1 MRTENYIKF
10 THDWQEKAFDLD
22 EELFGQFVKG
32 REKLMAAGLMGGAEG
47 IGFGNMSVRSKDQ
60 RTFVITG
67 TGAGLQPEFLPRH
80 MALVTDYAFDRN
92 FVRSIGLTPASSESL
107 SHAAIYQA
115 LPDVQAVVH
124 VHHKKFWT
132 QQLNKLPTTSTLAE
146 FGTVELARALYNLSM
161 SQDVRA
167 GQMIVMGGHPEGI
180 IAFGSDL
187 LSCIDQ
193 LIENITRSDL

>member
-1 MRTENYIKF
+1 MKAKKYIKF

-22 EELFGQFVKG
+22 EALFAQFYEA
-32 REKLMAAGLMGGAEG
+32 RERLMKAGLMGGDDG

-60 RTFVITG
+60 RNFVITG
-67 TGAGLQPEFLPRH
+67 TGTGLQKSFTPRH

-132 QQLNKLPTTSTLAE
+132 EQLNKLPTTSTLAE
-146 FGTVELARALYNLSM
+146 YGTVELAQALY
-161 SQDVRA
+161 DVCMH
-167 GQMIVMGGHPEGI
+167 QQVCDEKIIVMGGHPEGI
-180 IAFGSDL
+180 IAFGEDL
-187 LSCIDQ
+187 LTCVDHLIDKV
-193 LIENITRSDL
+193 NP